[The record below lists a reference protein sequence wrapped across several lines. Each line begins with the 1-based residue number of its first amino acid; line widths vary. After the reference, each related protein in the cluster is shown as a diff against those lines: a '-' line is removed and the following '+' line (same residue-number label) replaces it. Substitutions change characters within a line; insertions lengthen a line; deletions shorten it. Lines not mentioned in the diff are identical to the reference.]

1 MAPTSAKQKTPR
13 KKPLP
18 RPGRKQDFKTAHA
31 ETVKQFD
38 KALAKLAR

>member
-1 MAPTSAKQKTPR
+1 MRTTATKPKTPR

-31 ETVKQFD
+31 ESVKQFD
-38 KALAKLAR
+38 KALAKLAK